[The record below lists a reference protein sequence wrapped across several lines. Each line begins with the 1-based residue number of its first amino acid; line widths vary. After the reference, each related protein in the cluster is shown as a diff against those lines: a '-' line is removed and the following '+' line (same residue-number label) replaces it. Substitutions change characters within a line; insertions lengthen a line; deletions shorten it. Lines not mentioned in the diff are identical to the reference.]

1 MKRILINKSERGY
14 STALLEDGKLVE
26 LLEDSVE
33 ESLAGNIYLGVVKKV
48 TGGFIFLDIGQER
61 QAFLDTKDGRE
72 RRLFPPG
79 RPSAKPGDTFVVQV
93 LKDAVG
99 NKGPNVTSS
108 ISYTGRY
115 IMLYESLDTDRVNS
129 SKKIEDFNET
139 RRLKNMIKGLLSDGF
154 SAIIRSAAEG
164 KDEDTIKAEI
174 DVLMSRWGENLDW
187 KHKTAPATLWSQS
200 SIVKTL
206 MEVVREDID
215 EIIIDNPDTFSRI
228 QKEFLPTFPDFES
241 KISLHRK
248 DEDIFAAYFVKTQM
262 DKLYDK
268 RVWLK
273 CGGFIVVEQ
282 TEACVVIDVNTGKFQ
297 SKGGEAAKL
306 QLNLEAAKEI
316 AYQLRLR
323 NLSGIVIVDFLRMMS
338 KADMHS
344 LLKDFELELH
354 KDRIPA
360 LLVGMT
366 TLGLV
371 EVTRKRVRKPIE
383 KRNGNALRPPAIT

>member
-1 MKRILINKSERGY
+1 LKKILISKSEYGY
-14 STALLEDGKLVE
+14 STALTKDGKLLE
-26 LLEDSVE
+26 LLEDGNE
-33 ESLAGNIYLGVVKKV
+33 ESLAGNIYLGIVRKV
-48 TGGFIFLDIGQER
+48 TGGFIFLDIGHDR

-79 RPSAKPGDTFVVQV
+79 RPPAKPGDIFTVQV

-115 IMLYESLDTDRVNS
+115 IMLYESLEADRVNS
-129 SKKIEDFNET
+129 SKKIQDFKEAQ
-139 RRLKNMIKGLLSDGF
+139 RLKGSVRQMLSDGF
-154 SAIIRSAAEG
+154 SVIIRSAAEG
-164 KDEDTIKAEI
+164 KDEATLKAEI
-174 DVLMSRWGENLDW
+174 DVLMARWSTNLNW

-200 SIVKTL
+200 TIVKTL
-206 MEVVREDID
+206 MEVVREDVD
-215 EIIIDNPDTFSRI
+215 EIVIDHIGTFNRI
-228 QKEFLPTFPDFES
+228 KEEFLPVFPDFAD
-241 KISLHRK
+241 KITIHQK
-248 DEDIFAAYFVKTQM
+248 EEPIFLSHFVKSQI
-262 DKLYDK
+262 DKIYDK

-273 CGGFIVVEQ
+273 CGGFIVIEQ

-306 QLNLEAAKEI
+306 QLNMEAAKEI

-323 NLSGIVIVDFLRMMS
+323 NLSGIVIVDFLRMQS

-371 EVTRKRVRKPIE
+371 EITRKRVRKPLE
-383 KRNGNALRPPAIT
+383 RRNGINGRG

>member
-1 MKRILINKSERGY
+1 LKKILISKTRHGY
-14 STALLEDGKLVE
+14 TTALVDNGRLLEM
-26 LLEDSVE
+26 LEDSNE

-48 TGGFIFLDIGQER
+48 TGGFIFLDIGHDR

-79 RPSAKPGDTFVVQV
+79 RPPAKPGDTFIVQV

-115 IMLYESLDTDRVNS
+115 IMLYESLDADRVNS
-129 SKKIEDFNET
+129 SKKIQDFNET
-139 RRLKNMIKGLLSDGF
+139 RRLKHTTHQLLTDGF

-164 KDEDTIKAEI
+164 KSEPVLKAEVDI
-174 DVLMSRWGENLDW
+174 LMSRWYANLDW
-187 KHKTAPATLWSQS
+187 KHKAAPATLWSQS
-200 SIVKTL
+200 TIVKTL

-215 EIIIDNPDTFSRI
+215 KIIIDNKDSFNRI
-228 QKEFLPTFPDFES
+228 QEEFLPTFPDFAEKVFLKDDGES
-241 KISLHRK
+241 
-248 DEDIFAAYFVKTQM
+248 IFSVCNIKPQM
-262 DKLYDK
+262 DKIYDK

-273 CGGFIVVEQ
+273 CGGFIVIEQ

-306 QLNLEAAKEI
+306 QLNLEAATEI

-323 NLSGIVIVDFLRMMS
+323 NLSGIIIVDFLRMMS
-338 KADMHS
+338 KADMHT

-371 EVTRKRVRKPIE
+371 EVTRKRVRKPLE
-383 KRNGNALRPPAIT
+383 RRNGMQRSQN